1 MTTLSAFVD
10 SNARYSVVGWEPVP
24 GSGERINVA
33 TLCEYDGRFIVK
45 PLVREDVLRCMYGAA
60 GDGVLHMVEGV
71 IEALSSVANSHGL
84 EAALASIPLS
94 NFSLTALRSTWASN
108 ENDLLRQIVLMNC
121 SLSVIADEPLSTSDD
136 LPTPEREVN
145 QQWTTRVKEA
155 IQVLRPDLSM
165 YFNREAIL
173 VDGGVPVRFA
183 VLTQRLAAQFG
194 LLRPAQQQ
202 GMEDAR
208 AKMWKLALAKERNPA
223 LVAALVFGTPKEE
236 DITLSDKQRDRLKSN
251 VVAIQQ
257 EAAYRQVELEKYI
270 RFPRR
275 QAQSSLWLDLRQI
288 AFQLIGMRLVVA

>member
-10 SNARYSVVGWEPVP
+10 NNARYSVVGWEPVP

-33 TLCEYDGRFIVK
+33 ALCEYDGRFVAK
-45 PLVREDVLRCMYGAA
+45 SLVREEVLRCMYGAA

-71 IEALSSVANSHGL
+71 IEALSSVANGHGL
-84 EAALASIPLS
+84 EAALASVPLS
-94 NFSLTALRSTWASN
+94 NFSLTAPRATWASN

-121 SLSVIADEPLSTSDD
+121 SLSVIADEPLPTSDD

-145 QQWTTRVKEA
+145 QQWTTKVKEA

-183 VLTQRLAAQFG
+183 VLTHHLAAQFG
-194 LLRPAQQQ
+194 LLRPSQQNQ

-223 LVAALVFGTPKEE
+223 LVAALIFGTPKEE

-251 VVAIQQ
+251 VVEIQQ
-257 EAAYRQVELEKYI
+257 EAAYRQVELREVHTVPEAA
-270 RFPRR
+270 RTV
-275 QAQSSLWLDLRQI
+275 I
-288 AFQLIGMRLVVA
+288 ALA

>member
-10 SNARYSVVGWEPVP
+10 NNARYSVIGWEPVP

-33 TLCEYDGRFIVK
+33 ALCEFDGRYIAK
-45 PLVREDVLRCMYGAA
+45 SLVREDVLRCMYGAA
-60 GDGVLHMVEGV
+60 GDGVVHMVGGV
-71 IEALSSVANSHGL
+71 MDALCAIAHGHGL

-94 NFSLTALRSTWASN
+94 NFSMSSPRATWASN

-121 SLSVIADEPLSTSDD
+121 SLSVIADEPLPTSDD

-145 QQWTTRVKEA
+145 QQWTTKVKEA

-165 YFNREAIL
+165 YFNREAVL

-194 LLRPAQQQ
+194 LLRPSQQNQ

-223 LVAALVFGTPKEE
+223 LTATLLFGTPSEE

-251 VVAIQQ
+251 VGELQQ
-257 EAAYRQVELEKYI
+257 EAAHRNVDFSEVHTVPAAAARVVEL
-270 RFPRR
+270 
-275 QAQSSLWLDLRQI
+275 A
-288 AFQLIGMRLVVA
+288 

>member
-1 MTTLSAFVD
+1 MITLSAFVD

-33 TLCEYDGRFIVK
+33 ALCEYDGRFVAKSLI
-45 PLVREDVLRCMYGAA
+45 REDVLRCMYGAA

-71 IEALSSVANSHGL
+71 IEALSSVANSYGL
-84 EAALASIPLS
+84 EAALASVPLS
-94 NFSLTALRSTWASN
+94 NFSLTALRATWASS

-121 SLSVIADEPLSTSDD
+121 SLSAIADEPLPTSDD

-145 QQWTTRVKEA
+145 QQWTTKVKEA

-183 VLTQRLAAQFG
+183 VLTHRLAAQFG
-194 LLRPAQQQ
+194 LLRPSQQNQ

-236 DITLSDKQRDRLKSN
+236 DITLSDKQQDRLKSN
-251 VVAIQQ
+251 VVEIQQ
-257 EAAYRQVELEKYI
+257 EAAYRQVELRAVHTVSE
-270 RFPRR
+270 
-275 QAQSSLWLDLRQI
+275 A
-288 AFQLIGMRLVVA
+288 ATTVVALA

>member
-1 MTTLSAFVD
+1 MTELSAFVD
-10 SNARYSVVGWEPVP
+10 NNARYSVVGWEPVP

-33 TLCEYDGRFIVK
+33 ALCEYDGRFIAK
-45 PLVREDVLRCMYGAA
+45 SLVREEVLRCMYGAA
-60 GDGVLHMVEGV
+60 GDGVFHMVEGV
-71 IEALSSVANSHGL
+71 IEALSAVASGHGL

-94 NFSLTALRSTWASN
+94 NFSIAEPRATWASN

-121 SLSVIADEPLSTSDD
+121 SLSVIADEPISTSDD

-145 QQWTTRVKEA
+145 QQWTTKVKEA

-194 LLRPAQQQ
+194 MLRPSQQNQ

-223 LVAALVFGTPKEE
+223 LTAALVFGTPNDD

-251 VVAIQQ
+251 VGELRQ
-257 EAAYRQVELEKYI
+257 EAAHRNVEVNEVHTVTAAAARVVEL
-270 RFPRR
+270 
-275 QAQSSLWLDLRQI
+275 A
-288 AFQLIGMRLVVA
+288 

>member
-1 MTTLSAFVD
+1 MITLSAFVD

-33 TLCEYDGRFIVK
+33 ALCEYDGRFVAK

-60 GDGVLHMVEGV
+60 GDGVLHMVQGV

-84 EAALASIPLS
+84 EAALASVPLS
-94 NFSLTALRSTWASN
+94 NFSLAALRATWASN

-121 SLSVIADEPLSTSDD
+121 SLSAIADEPLPTSDD

-155 IQVLRPDLSM
+155 IQMLRPELSM

-183 VLTQRLAAQFG
+183 VLTNRLAAQFG
-194 LLRPAQQQ
+194 LLRPSQQNQ

-223 LVAALVFGTPKEE
+223 LVAALVFGTPEEE

-251 VVAIQQ
+251 VVEIQQ
-257 EAAYRQVELEKYI
+257 EAAHRQVELREVHTV
-270 RFPRR
+270 PE
-275 QAQSSLWLDLRQI
+275 AAST
-288 AFQLIGMRLVVA
+288 VVALA

>member
-1 MTTLSAFVD
+1 MITLSAFVD

-33 TLCEYDGRFIVK
+33 ALCEYDGRFVAK

-60 GDGVLHMVEGV
+60 GDGVLHMVQGV

-84 EAALASIPLS
+84 EAALASVPLS
-94 NFSLTALRSTWASN
+94 NFSLTALRATWASN

-121 SLSVIADEPLSTSDD
+121 SLSAIADEPLPTSDD

-155 IQVLRPDLSM
+155 IQMLRPELSM

-183 VLTQRLAAQFG
+183 VLTNRLAAQFG
-194 LLRPAQQQ
+194 LLRPSQQNQ

-223 LVAALVFGTPKEE
+223 LVAALVFGTPEEE

-251 VVAIQQ
+251 VVEIQQ
-257 EAAYRQVELEKYI
+257 EAAHRQVELREVHTV
-270 RFPRR
+270 PE
-275 QAQSSLWLDLRQI
+275 AAST
-288 AFQLIGMRLVVA
+288 VVALA

>member
-1 MTTLSAFVD
+1 MTALSAFVD
-10 SNARYSVVGWEPVP
+10 NNARYSVVGWEPVP

-33 TLCEYDGRFIVK
+33 ALCEYDGRFVVRS
-45 PLVREDVLRCMYGAA
+45 LVREEVLRCMYGAA

-71 IEALSSVANSHGL
+71 IEALSAVANDHGL
-84 EAALASIPLS
+84 EAALASVPLS
-94 NFSLTALRSTWASN
+94 NFSITAPRATWASN
-108 ENDLLRQIVLMNC
+108 ENDMLRQIVLMNC

-183 VLTQRLAAQFG
+183 VLTNRLAAQFG
-194 LLRPAQQQ
+194 LLRPSQQNQ

-251 VVAIQQ
+251 VVEIQQ
-257 EAAYRQVELEKYI
+257 EAAHRLVELREVHTV
-270 RFPRR
+270 PE
-275 QAQSSLWLDLRQI
+275 AAS
-288 AFQLIGMRLVVA
+288 MVVAMA